1 MAIFMIETESVSSS
15 SDSINSLSSNLSNI
29 SSSVSGYDVSCDDGF
44 DFSGA
49 KQVIVQNIEACVS
62 KMSNTSKLMNNVVSS
77 HNDLQS
83 KLKFVKDEETKPNN
97 SDDSSNQSSNQ
108 SSDYSSGRSSS
119 SGSNHSGSGRH
130 YSGGSSSGSS
140 SSSGYSGSSY
150 SSDSYS
156 ASFPSSTPSSGIVS
170 AVGGVASTLVSDQ
183 NVLNDTQKNEKESS
197 PVILDGKF
205 SSVSYATP
213 NEKVLSDESKE
224 ILNKDNND
232 YNSGYLMI
240 DGRYVISCD
249 ASYGKVGDII
259 RFTQKNGNVVECIVG
274 INTTFEKNK
283 SVINFIVDKN
293 NLPTKSDFFEKI
305 IENSSKIENV
315 GNVNSNTNSSA
326 STNPAQSV
334 TESSTTT
341 MESSE
346 SSTQTDSSTTTTE
359 SSDNSTPTESIP
371 ATTESSDN
379 STPVESDVPV
389 TNDETL
395 TPFDGSTDSVLADN
409 SSSFSDE
416 NLNSLMSANT
426 DEDIQKVTDSI
437 IDSSSNN
444 SNNV

>member
-49 KQVIVQNIEACVS
+49 KQVISQNIEACVS
-62 KMSNTSKLMNNVVSS
+62 KMANTSKLMNNVVSS

-97 SDDSSNQSSNQ
+97 SDDSSSQ

-156 ASFPSSTPSSGIVS
+156 AFFSSPTPSSGIVS

-183 NVLNDTQKNEKESS
+183 KVLNDTQKNEKESS

-249 ASYGKVGDII
+249 ASYGKVGDVI
-259 RFTQKNGNVVECIVG
+259 RFTQNDGNVVECIVG

-293 NLPTKSDFFEKI
+293 NLPTKSDYFEKI
-305 IENSSKIENV
+305 IENSTKIENI
-315 GNVNSNTNSSA
+315 GNYNESANVSNYTDSLSTPSSIDSTGA
-326 STNPAQSV
+326 S
-334 TESSTTT
+334 SSTDSAGTNNI
-341 MESSE
+341 SSVNVE
-346 SSTQTDSSTTTTE
+346 KDSSSTEHNESNNAIDSDE
-359 SSDNSTPTESIP
+359 
-371 ATTESSDN
+371 
-379 STPVESDVPV
+379 PV
-389 TNDETL
+389 TNDKLL
-395 TPFDGSTDSVLADN
+395 TPTDTMSDTVLASD
-409 SSSFSDE
+409 SSSPFSDE
-416 NLNSLMSANT
+416 ALNSLENAKS
-426 DEDIQKVTDSI
+426 DEDILKIVESI
-437 IDSSSNN
+437 INNSSNKA
-444 SNNV
+444 